1 MIGVPSTPTTH
12 NVQVFERGIRS
23 PPNVARLFSQLPKVT
38 SVRQR
43 TGSGLEFIDGRWRD
57 RTCTLSSPILFHA
70 GRTART
76 VGTSE
81 FFDNIMRD
89 LGSNFYMGSV
99 SIFVSLTYTVAD
111 HRPLAFAHHAVPA
124 RSLSRRADGPQ
135 VQPGSCQLVFD
146 GVGKPRTAFEVWRHH
161 RRRLGRRG
169 SRS

>member
-1 MIGVPSTPTTH
+1 MRTHFFAACSVIGVPSTPTTH

-57 RTCTLSSPILFHA
+57 RTCILSSLILFHA

-99 SIFVSLTYTVAD
+99 SIFVPLTYTVAD
-111 HRPLAFAHHAVPA
+111 ALTTDH
-124 RSLSRRADGPQ
+124 
-135 VQPGSCQLVFD
+135 
-146 GVGKPRTAFEVWRHH
+146 
-161 RRRLGRRG
+161 
-169 SRS
+169 